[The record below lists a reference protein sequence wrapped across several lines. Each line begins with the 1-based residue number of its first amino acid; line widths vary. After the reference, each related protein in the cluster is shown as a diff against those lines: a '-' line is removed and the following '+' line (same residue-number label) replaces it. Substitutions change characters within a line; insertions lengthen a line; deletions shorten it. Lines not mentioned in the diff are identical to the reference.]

1 VAGINEAITLKEE
14 TMQHTKA
21 MTPRK
26 PTQPDAANPRGG
38 IAALLEKHKITLS
51 KLLPPGTPIERY
63 MLAVKL
69 AVDRN
74 PKLSE
79 CTTDSLYLAVMQS
92 AMLGLE
98 VGHYNMAHIVPYWKS
113 SANRYE
119 AQFQIGY
126 QGLRYLGKKH
136 GDVADDDVGI
146 VCEHDE
152 LEFEAGPNAYFR
164 HKYDPTDRGP
174 IVAYYCWAKTKAGSL
189 KICVMSRAEILAWRD
204 RFAKKDRD
212 GNIKISDAWA
222 QHEEAMALK
231 TCVIRCYKFLAQ
243 SPELARAIQLDE
255 EREAEI
261 ESGLSAALRQE
272 TIAEARAAN
281 EAVVAQLRHPNHNH
295 EGAASVPP
303 ADVSEPAATE
313 APGAPSPAS
322 EPSAPDDS
330 TLMDCRTALREASA
344 PDELTRLYKSFP
356 EPVRRAL
363 NEEYSRAM
371 LAFAQARRAGR

>member
-1 VAGINEAITLKEE
+1 MNQKLTKAVAPASQKKDVAGIAE
-14 TMQHTKA
+14 
-21 MTPRK
+21 
-26 PTQPDAANPRGG
+26 
-38 IAALLEKHKITLS
+38 LLEKHKITLS
-51 KLLPPGTPIERY
+51 QLLPPGTPVERY
-63 MLAVKL
+63 LLAVKL

-74 PKLSE
+74 PKLRE
-79 CTTDSLYLAVMQS
+79 CAADSLYLAVVQS

-152 LEFEAGPNAYFR
+152 LEFEAGPDARFR
-164 HKYDPTDRGP
+164 HRYDPMNRGP
-174 IVAYYCWAKTKAGSL
+174 IVAYYCWAKTKTGSL
-189 KICVMSRAEILAWRD
+189 KICVLSREEILAWRD
-204 RFAKKDRD
+204 RYAKKDKD
-212 GNIKISDAWA
+212 GKPKLSDAWLE
-222 QHEEAMALK
+222 HEEAMAIK
-231 TCVIRCYKFLAQ
+231 TCVMRVYKYLAQ
-243 SPELARAIQLDE
+243 SPELTRAIQVDE
-255 EREAEI
+255 EQEVEI
-261 ESGLSAALRQE
+261 ESSLSVSLQQE
-272 TIAEARAAN
+272 AIADARHANERARAQIRQP
-281 EAVVAQLRHPNHNH
+281 EQST

-313 APGAPSPAS
+313 APGAPSPAPP
-322 EPSAPDDS
+322 PSAPDDS